1 MHQIGEGDA
10 RTICILLPYNP
21 VVLLLQQHSKE
32 SSDRLF
38 HSVWEETQ
46 ITLMERKNEPA
57 QVTMQIW
64 PNATHISIKM
74 VFGSKQVLLTFM
86 ALKSF
91 FIFSGIPV
99 MKESSGSSRI
109 SLFSNL
115 EERTEGKKGSQRTSC
130 SSDWYKTLA
139 DSNWFHRGV
148 TGTLRNT
155 RPQRRGQETQP
166 VFYPFLAWVTIGC
179 CTR

>member
-1 MHQIGEGDA
+1 MHQTGEGDA

-74 VFGSKQVLLTFM
+74 VFGSKQAPSHLHGSEVLLH
-86 ALKSF
+86 LLRD
-91 FIFSGIPV
+91 
-99 MKESSGSSRI
+99 SSH
-109 SLFSNL
+109 
-115 EERTEGKKGSQRTSC
+115 EGK
-130 SSDWYKTLA
+130 
-139 DSNWFHRGV
+139 
-148 TGTLRNT
+148 LREQQDFT
-155 RPQRRGQETQP
+155 
-166 VFYPFLAWVTIGC
+166 F
-179 CTR
+179 

>member
-1 MHQIGEGDA
+1 MLELFVSFYLIIQSFYYYNNIPKKALTGSFTVCGKRHRSCLWRGKMN
-10 RTICILLPYNP
+10 LPRWRCKSGP
-21 VVLLLQQHSKE
+21 MQPISLSKW
-32 SSDRLF
+32 SSVQSR
-38 HSVWEETQ
+38 
-46 ITLMERKNEPA
+46 P
-57 QVTMQIW
+57 
-64 PNATHISIKM
+64 
-74 VFGSKQVLLTFM
+74 LLTFM

-115 EERTEGKKGSQRTSC
+115 EERTEGKQGSQRTFC

-139 DSNWFHRGV
+139 GSNWSHRGV